1 MGYGQNH
8 LFGGCHHQMSNGLN
22 LLHSRKDSAEMA
34 IVFSVSFIVPEGHY
48 GWFDLHHDGG
58 NAGLVLHGK

>member
-8 LFGGCHHQMSNGLN
+8 LFGACHHQMTNGLN